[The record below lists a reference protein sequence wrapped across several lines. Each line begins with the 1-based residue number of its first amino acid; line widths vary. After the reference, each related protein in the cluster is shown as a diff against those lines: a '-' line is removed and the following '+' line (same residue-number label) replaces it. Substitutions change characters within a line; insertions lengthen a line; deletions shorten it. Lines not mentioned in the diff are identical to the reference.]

1 VRTPGYCTTD
11 PQGLSSLSSLALV
24 ARRHAGSRLYPPSE
38 EGKSPKL
45 MLTRPSLTVILV
57 LAHLLGPSEGHAQTG
72 PVMHLEGEIRPRAVS
87 REPVAGGWDH
97 MTSMRTRIGVRGD
110 MERELGFFIQ
120 IQDVRAWG
128 EEVTVRDASA
138 DALDLHQAYLDVG
151 NLPGVGGMIRVGR
164 QEVAVGE
171 SRLVGAP
178 DWGQAGQAFDGMR
191 WIRPTR
197 EGSLELIMLQLK
209 EDSSPAHEENA
220 GLLTASFRR
229 RLREGEEGQIY
240 LVHDRDYDS
249 VGVRRISVGGIWKKR
264 TGPYAFRLQGI
275 YQAGE
280 RETADVEA
288 YLLAASGTLE
298 VLSGQGSLT
307 LWYDRL
313 SGDSNPED
321 GVARAFSTL
330 FGAGNRF
337 YGRADYF
344 RDVPAETG
352 GLGLQDGAL
361 KLAYSP
367 SPALSLNL
375 DLHAFRTA
383 ADGDLSSPRLGE
395 EADAWLQYRF
405 REYLTIRTGY
415 SLTRAGPG
423 MKELEILE
431 GTGYFGYF
439 MTSLKF

>member
-1 VRTPGYCTTD
+1 
-11 PQGLSSLSSLALV
+11 
-24 ARRHAGSRLYPPSE
+24 
-38 EGKSPKL
+38 
-45 MLTRPSLTVILV
+45 MLTRPSLTAILV
-57 LAHLLGPSEGHAQTG
+57 LAHLLSPFEGRAQDG
-72 PVMHLEGEIRPRAVS
+72 PVMHLEGEIRPRAES

-97 MTSMRTRIGVRGD
+97 VTSMRTRIGLRAETAGK
-110 MERELGFFIQ
+110 LGFFIQ
-120 IQDVRAWG
+120 VQDVRAWG
-128 EEVTVRDASA
+128 EEVTVRDPSA
-138 DALDLHQAYLDVG
+138 DAMDVHQAYLEVG
-151 NLPGVGGMIRVGR
+151 DLPGVGGMIRAGR

-171 SRLVGAP
+171 SRLIGAP
-178 DWGQAGQAFDGMR
+178 DWGQAGQSFDGVR
-191 WIRPTR
+191 WIRPAGR
-197 EGSLELIMLQLK
+197 GSLDLILLHLK

-220 GLLTASFRR
+220 GLLAASFSQP
-229 RLREGEEGQIY
+229 LREGEEAQIY
-240 LVHDRDYDS
+240 VIHDRDYDS
-249 VGVRRISVGGIWKKR
+249 VGIRRLSVGGIWKKKE
-264 TGPYAFRLQGI
+264 GPYAFRIQGI

-298 VLSGQGSLT
+298 VLSGQGSIT

-313 SGDSNPED
+313 SGDRDPED
-321 GVARAFSTL
+321 GVERAFSTL
-330 FGAGNRF
+330 FGARNRF

-344 RDVPAETG
+344 RDVPTETG

-361 KLAYSP
+361 KLAYTP
-367 SPALSLNL
+367 SPTLSLNL

-383 ADGDLSSPRLGE
+383 ANEDISSPRLGE

-423 MKELEILE
+423 MKDLGILE
-431 GTGYFGYF
+431 GTGNFGYF